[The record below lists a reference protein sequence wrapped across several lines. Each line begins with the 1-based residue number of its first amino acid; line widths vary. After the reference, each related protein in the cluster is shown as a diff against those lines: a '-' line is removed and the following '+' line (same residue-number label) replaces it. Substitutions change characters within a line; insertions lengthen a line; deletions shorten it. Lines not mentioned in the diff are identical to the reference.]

1 MKKLFIIP
9 VRSGS
14 QRIKDKNIQKL
25 GDKTLLEIALFKLLD
40 NEIDIDILI
49 SSDSLNYLQHAKN
62 FSRKYSYPNNI
73 KFHQRTKNSSSN
85 SATLENVLDEIL
97 EDSFL
102 VENYNDIFVHQCT
115 SPFIKKK
122 TINQLIQIYSN
133 EKLDSIFTTVESH
146 SFFWKKKN
154 NINEYMPCF
163 NNLIPRAST
172 NDIEKIHI
180 ETGSLYGFNISK
192 YLIHRKRTFGR
203 TFPFDLQKLEALDI
217 DNKEDLDLA
226 RFLYPFFEDQ
236 IFK

>member
-1 MKKLFIIP
+1 MKKLFLIP

-25 GDKTLLEIALFKLLD
+25 GDKTLLEIALLKLVD
-40 NEIDIDILI
+40 NDIDILI
-49 SSDSLNYLQHAKN
+49 SSDSLNYFEHAEN
-62 FSRKYSYPNNI
+62 FFRKYSYSNSI
-73 KFHQRTKNSSSN
+73 KFHKRTKNSSSN
-85 SATLENVLDEIL
+85 SATLEDVLDEIL

-115 SPFIKKK
+115 SPFINKK
-122 TINQLIQIYSN
+122 TIRKLIKIYSN

-163 NNLIPRAST
+163 NNVIPRAST

-192 YLIHRKRTFGR
+192 YLIHRRRTFGR
-203 TFPFDLQKLEALDI
+203 TLPFDLQKLEALDI

-226 RFLYPFFEDQ
+226 RFLYPFFENQ